1 MWVLRLVKEKI
12 KAIFVAPIIFI
23 KKHTFQFTYEYEQWW
38 RTYILRQEDCDN
50 CKYFG
55 GCCCDHLDDDG
66 NCLGWERA
74 DLNPIHKWQYQYKIK
89 KLVKELKTDPT
100 IMELLKK

>member
-1 MWVLRLVKEKI
+1 MLDSQSVKEKVR
-12 KAIFVAPIIFI
+12 AIQIGILIAAPIIFI
-23 KKHTFQFTYEYEQWW
+23 KKHTFQFTYECYKWW

-55 GCCCDHLDDDG
+55 GCYCDHLDDNG

-89 KLVKELKTDPT
+89 KFRTCLKTY
-100 IMELLKK
+100 